1 MRKNIWKWGLFIL
14 LLAPVMTACK
24 DDDEDDHNF
33 RNDPHIIQTVESRY
47 PGAQIV
53 EVERTYR
60 GYEIQMWLNNA
71 EVDMHLDLNYQWLY
85 TEFENIAWTSLPEAV
100 VNSFTQNGFTF
111 NPREDDVDR
120 IEYPNGT
127 ETSIQ
132 YRIELDR
139 EPTDIIL
146 YYNAD
151 GSQHPG
157 SGSDPS
163 AQIPQEVRQMV
174 AAKYPGA
181 NIIEM
186 DRTAKGYEIQ
196 LWLNNAEV
204 DMHVDTNYKW
214 LFTEFEDMA
223 WTSVPEA
230 VVNSF
235 TQEGYTFNPR
245 EDDVDRIE
253 YPNGAETGIYYRIEL
268 DREPIDLILV
278 YNPDGSKRS

>member
-60 GYEIQMWLNNA
+60 GYEIQLWLNNA

-85 TEFENIAWTSLPEAV
+85 TEFEDIAWTSLPEAV

-181 NIIEM
+181 TIIEM

-204 DMHVDTNYKW
+204 DMHVDTNYQW

-253 YPNGAETGIYYRIEL
+253 YPNGTDTGIYYRIEL
-268 DREPIDLILV
+268 DREPMDLILV

>member
-85 TEFENIAWTSLPEAV
+85 TEFEDIAWTSLPEAV

-111 NPREDDVDR
+111 NPREDAVDR
-120 IEYPNGT
+120 IESPNGT

-204 DMHVDTNYKW
+204 DMHVDTNYQW

-253 YPNGAETGIYYRIEL
+253 YPNGTDTGIYYRIEL
-268 DREPIDLILV
+268 DREPMDLILV

>member
-60 GYEIQMWLNNA
+60 GYEIQMWLNNT

-85 TEFENIAWTSLPEAV
+85 TEFEDIAWTSLPEAV

-181 NIIEM
+181 NIIEI

-204 DMHVDTNYKW
+204 DMHVDTNYQW

-253 YPNGAETGIYYRIEL
+253 YPNGTDTGIYYRIEL
-268 DREPIDLILV
+268 DREPMDLILV

>member
-85 TEFENIAWTSLPEAV
+85 TEFEDIAWTSLPEAV

-204 DMHVDTNYKW
+204 DMHVDTNYQW

-253 YPNGAETGIYYRIEL
+253 YPN
-268 DREPIDLILV
+268 
-278 YNPDGSKRS
+278 

>member
-60 GYEIQMWLNNA
+60 GYEIQMWLNNT

-85 TEFENIAWTSLPEAV
+85 TEFEDIAWTSLPEAV

-204 DMHVDTNYKW
+204 DMHVDTNYQW

-253 YPNGAETGIYYRIEL
+253 YPNGTDTGIYYRIEL
-268 DREPIDLILV
+268 DREPMDLILV

>member
-85 TEFENIAWTSLPEAV
+85 TEFEDIAWTSLPEAV

-127 ETSIQ
+127 ETGIQ
-132 YRIELDR
+132 YRIGVDR

-204 DMHVDTNYKW
+204 DMHVDTNYQW

-253 YPNGAETGIYYRIEL
+253 YPNGTDTGIYYRIEL
-268 DREPIDLILV
+268 DREPMDLILV

>member
-14 LLAPVMTACK
+14 LLSPVMTACK

-85 TEFENIAWTSLPEAV
+85 TEFEDIAWTSLPEAV

-204 DMHVDTNYKW
+204 DMHVDTNYQW

-253 YPNGAETGIYYRIEL
+253 YPNGTDTGIYYRIEL
-268 DREPIDLILV
+268 DREPMDLILV

>member
-33 RNDPHIIQTVESRY
+33 RNDPHITQTVESRY

-85 TEFENIAWTSLPEAV
+85 TEFEDIAWTSLPEAV

-204 DMHVDTNYKW
+204 DMHVDTNYQW

-253 YPNGAETGIYYRIEL
+253 YPNGTDTGIYYRIEL
-268 DREPIDLILV
+268 DREPMDLILV

>member
-24 DDDEDDHNF
+24 NDDEDDHNF

-85 TEFENIAWTSLPEAV
+85 TEFEDIAWTSLPEAV

-196 LWLNNAEV
+196 MWLNNAEV
-204 DMHVDTNYKW
+204 DMHVDTNYQW

-253 YPNGAETGIYYRIEL
+253 YPNGTDTGIYYRIEL
-268 DREPIDLILV
+268 DREPMDLILV

>member
-163 AQIPQEVRQMV
+163 AQIPQGVRQMV

-204 DMHVDTNYKW
+204 DMHVDTNYQW

>member
-60 GYEIQMWLNNA
+60 GYEIQMWLNNT

-85 TEFENIAWTSLPEAV
+85 TEFEDIAWTSLPEAV

-151 GSQHPG
+151 GSQHLG

-181 NIIEM
+181 NIIEI

-204 DMHVDTNYKW
+204 DMHVDTNYQW

-253 YPNGAETGIYYRIEL
+253 YPNGTDTGIYYRIEL
-268 DREPIDLILV
+268 DREPMDLILV

>member
-24 DDDEDDHNF
+24 DDDEDDYNF
-33 RNDPHIIQTVESRY
+33 RNDPHITQTVESRY

-53 EVERTYR
+53 EVERTYQ
-60 GYEIQMWLNNA
+60 GYEVQIWLKNV

-85 TEFENIAWTSLPEAV
+85 TEFEDIAWTSVPEVV
-100 VNSFTQNGFTF
+100 VNSFTQDGFTF

-127 ETSIQ
+127 ETAVQ

-163 AQIPQEVRQMV
+163 AQIPTAITQMV

-186 DRTAKGYEIQ
+186 NRTAKGYEIQ
-196 LWLNNAEV
+196 LWLNNAEA
-204 DMHVDTNYKW
+204 DMHVDTNYQW

>member
-24 DDDEDDHNF
+24 DDDENDHNF

-85 TEFENIAWTSLPEAV
+85 TEFEDIAWTSLPEAV

-204 DMHVDTNYKW
+204 DMHVDTNYQW

-253 YPNGAETGIYYRIEL
+253 YPNGTDTGIYYRIEL
-268 DREPIDLILV
+268 DREPMDLILV

>member
-14 LLAPVMTACK
+14 LLAPIMTACK

-85 TEFENIAWTSLPEAV
+85 TEFEDIAWTSLPEAV

-204 DMHVDTNYKW
+204 DMHVDTNYQW

-253 YPNGAETGIYYRIEL
+253 YPNGTDTGIYYRIEL
-268 DREPIDLILV
+268 DREPMDLILV

>member
-53 EVERTYR
+53 EVERTYQ
-60 GYEIQMWLNNA
+60 GYEVQMWLNNR

-85 TEFENIAWTSLPEAV
+85 TEFEDIAWTSVPEVV
-100 VNSFTQNGFTF
+100 VNSFTQDGFTF

-120 IEYPNGT
+120 IEYPNGA
-127 ETSIQ
+127 ETAVQ

-163 AQIPQEVRQMV
+163 AQIPTAITQMV

-186 DRTAKGYEIQ
+186 NRTAKGYEIQ
-196 LWLNNAEV
+196 LWLNNAEA
-204 DMHVDTNYKW
+204 DMHVDTNYQW